1 MALGVTMVV
10 AVITIHGVVDESFRN
25 NTNLSYNMIVGAK
38 GGKLQ
43 LTLNTVYYLSQPV
56 ENVPYDFF
64 LEFFPAER
72 RQAEYANSLRAAA
85 AEAQR
90 AALELAHLQ
99 ADLGGAPGAISL
111 AHTAGREA
119 FDKATIKALD
129 QQRGGKY
136 ALFTQ
141 LAVPLCLGDYYG
153 QFRCVGTTPAFFNE
167 LKHGKNNEDP
177 YTFSAGR
184 NFEHFNEEHGYFE
197 AVVGATVARE
207 MKVKVGDVIN
217 PTHGDPDGHT
227 HGQGFTVVGI
237 LDPTGTPNDRA
248 VFVNMEGF
256 YLMDDHAKP
265 LEQGEE
271 GEETSGDSTTVEPSA
286 AKRPDPLP
294 TEQREITAMLVRTT
308 SPLVTPGLQNTI
320 NEGPFA
326 QAVLPIQ
333 EIYNLLE
340 FIVGPIKK
348 LLLGLTLMI
357 CAVSGISILVSI
369 YNSMSERR
377 RDIAVMRALG
387 ANRTQVSLVILCE
400 SIILSVGGGLLGM
413 LAGHTLNWSASRM
426 VEEQTGVQ
434 IGFTTFAPGW
444 RISELLGRPGSLAW
458 DPGVSPEI
466 LLVLGLVLLAIGAGF
481 FPAISAYR
489 TDVSKSLAP

>member
-1 MALGVTMVV
+1 
-10 AVITIHGVVDESFRN
+10 
-25 NTNLSYNMIVGAK
+25 
-38 GGKLQ
+38 
-43 LTLNTVYYLSQPV
+43 
-56 ENVPYDFF
+56 
-64 LEFFPAER
+64 
-72 RQAEYANSLRAAA
+72 
-85 AEAQR
+85 
-90 AALELAHLQ
+90 LQ
-99 ADLGGAPGAISL
+99 ADLGGAPGVVSL
-111 AHTAGREA
+111 ARVAGREA

-129 QQRGGKY
+129 QERGGKY

-153 QFRCVGTTPAFFNE
+153 QFRCVGTTPEFFNE
-167 LKHGKNNEDP
+167 LKHGDNNEDP

-184 NFEHFNEEHGYFE
+184 NFEHFNDEHGYFE

-207 MKVKVGDVIN
+207 MNVKVGDVIN

-237 LDPTGTPNDRA
+237 VDPTGTPNDRA

-265 LEQGEE
+265 LEE
-271 GEETSGDSTTVEPSA
+271 GEEEGGTSGEIA
-286 AKRPDPLP
+286 AAKPVVSKRPDPLP

-308 SPLVTPGLQNTI
+308 SPLVTPGLQNNI

-333 EIYNLLE
+333 EIFNLLE
-340 FIVGPIKK
+340 FIVGPIKR
-348 LLLGLTLMI
+348 LLLALTVMI
-357 CAVSGISILVSI
+357 CVVSGISILVSI

-387 ANRTQVSLVILCE
+387 ADRTQVSVVILCE

-413 LAGHTLNWSASRM
+413 LSGHTLNWFASRM
-426 VEEQTGVQ
+426 VEEQTGVK
-434 IGFTTFAPGW
+434 IGFATFAPGW
-444 RISELLGRPGSLAW
+444 RISELLGRPGSLSW
-458 DPGVSPEI
+458 DPAISPEI
-466 LLVLGLVLLAIGAGF
+466 LLVLGLIALAMVVGLL
-481 FPAISAYR
+481 PAISAYR

>member
-1 MALGVTMVV
+1 
-10 AVITIHGVVDESFRN
+10 
-25 NTNLSYNMIVGAK
+25 
-38 GGKLQ
+38 
-43 LTLNTVYYLSQPV
+43 
-56 ENVPYDFF
+56 
-64 LEFFPAER
+64 
-72 RQAEYANSLRAAA
+72 
-85 AEAQR
+85 
-90 AALELAHLQ
+90 
-99 ADLGGAPGAISL
+99 
-111 AHTAGREA
+111 
-119 FDKATIKALD
+119 
-129 QQRGGKY
+129 
-136 ALFTQ
+136 
-141 LAVPLCLGDYYG
+141 
-153 QFRCVGTTPAFFNE
+153 
-167 LKHGKNNEDP
+167 
-177 YTFSAGR
+177 
-184 NFEHFNEEHGYFE
+184 
-197 AVVGATVARE
+197 
-207 MKVKVGDVIN
+207 
-217 PTHGDPDGHT
+217 
-227 HGQGFTVVGI
+227 
-237 LDPTGTPNDRA
+237 
-248 VFVNMEGF
+248 
-256 YLMDDHAKP
+256 
-265 LEQGEE
+265 
-271 GEETSGDSTTVEPSA
+271 
-286 AKRPDPLP
+286 
-294 TEQREITAMLVRTT
+294 MLVRTT

-387 ANRTQVSLVILCE
+387 ANRGQVSLVILCE

-466 LLVLGLVLLAIGAGF
+466 LLVVGLVLLAIGAGF